1 MCIVQ
6 GHTVSHLFSLLN
18 DCLWYDKLWGPSQR
32 VVTLFPYNL
41 QWKRRDAL
49 LEVSEAAEHDAADP
63 FHIFYIGPTMS
74 FSMRPL

>member
-1 MCIVQ
+1 MV
-6 GHTVSHLFSLLN
+6 GSPELSSKPF
-18 DCLWYDKLWGPSQR
+18 
-32 VVTLFPYNL
+32 LFPYNL

>member
-1 MCIVQ
+1 MIIEIRYVDICSIRGTQ
-6 GHTVSHLFSLLN
+6 NLKRSYGRITRAFIKTVLL
-18 DCLWYDKLWGPSQR
+18 
-32 VVTLFPYNL
+32 PYNL

-63 FHIFYIGPTMS
+63 FHIFYVGPTMS